1 MPESSRQHTACAR
14 NAEGRGAD
22 IALPPDDASNQVPV
36 HRDRLVAIVG
46 PTAVGKTDLAMKLA
60 RRVPV
65 EIVGADSR
73 QVYRHM
79 DVGTAKP
86 SLEERASVTHHLV
99 DIIDPGDVFSLGQY
113 ISQTKQ
119 AIQNV
124 NSIGKV
130 PILVG
135 GTGQY
140 VMALLEGWCVPAVPA
155 DPVLRARLEAD
166 LAANG
171 IASLVEELRRADPA
185 ALEAID
191 LKNPRRIIRAIERA
205 AAGHPWGSRPDRVE
219 PSFQSTIIGL
229 SADRAHLYA
238 RADRRLDSMMENGF
252 LAEVEWLLDAGY
264 ARELPAMS
272 GIGYSELADH
282 LLDSV
287 DLRDAVQRAKFRT
300 HRYIR
305 QQSNWFRA
313 SDTRISWFDVSDAGP
328 AIDCAQSWIEA
339 SKTEI

>member
-1 MPESSRQHTACAR
+1 MPESSRQHTTCAP
-14 NAEGRGAD
+14 NAKE
-22 IALPPDDASNQVPV
+22 
-36 HRDRLVAIVG
+36 DRLIAIVG
-46 PTAVGKTDLAMKLA
+46 PTAVGKTDLAMTLA

-65 EIVGADSR
+65 EVVGADSR

-79 DVGTAKP
+79 DIGTAKP
-86 SLEERASVTHHLV
+86 SREERASVTHHLI
-99 DIIDPGDVFSLGQY
+99 DIIYPSDVFSLGQY
-113 ISQTKQ
+113 ISEAKQ

-124 NSIGKV
+124 NEIGKV

-155 DPVLRARLEAD
+155 DPALRSRLESV

-191 LKNPRRIIRAIERA
+191 LKNPRRVIRAIERA
-205 AAGHPWGSRPDRVE
+205 AAGHPWGTRLDRVE

-229 SADRAHLYA
+229 SADRAQLYA

-252 LAEVEWLLDAGY
+252 LAEVEWLLNAGY
-264 ARELPAMS
+264 SRELPALS

-287 DLRDAVQRAKFRT
+287 DLQDAVQRAKFRT

-313 SDTRISWFDVSDAGP
+313 SDTKINWFEMSDADS

-339 SKTEI
+339 SKTET